1 MIARDRFYSFCS
13 VPTEKDIL
21 TTCRVLK
28 TCCEASPLDVL
39 FKIPLVSTHCVRGGS
54 HQFCNNFRYVLSIDW
69 SQVRWLQV
77 HILGAFS
84 TNARSSLLSWMKFS
98 EFRDSTEGRIV
109 NNRGDP
115 LPLQACCQRALFLV
129 VDLPT
134 KSSHRQQLKC
144 REKSIIGNSAVQN
157 QPPITVSFLI
167 YHKAWACITTCVTT
181 TSMKK

>member
-1 MIARDRFYSFCS
+1 MLQEASAGRWGWMIARDRFYSFCS

-84 TNARSSLLSWMKFS
+84 TNARSSLLSWSDEVKEMAEMLTDSSEIVGFRLLHNLKMKFS

-129 VDLPT
+129 V
-134 KSSHRQQLKC
+134 
-144 REKSIIGNSAVQN
+144 
-157 QPPITVSFLI
+157 
-167 YHKAWACITTCVTT
+167 
-181 TSMKK
+181 